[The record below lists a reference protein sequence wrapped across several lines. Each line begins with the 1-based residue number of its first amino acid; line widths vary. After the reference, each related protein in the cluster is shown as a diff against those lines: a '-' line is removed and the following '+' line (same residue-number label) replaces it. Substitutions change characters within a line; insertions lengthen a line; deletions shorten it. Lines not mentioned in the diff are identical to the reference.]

1 MNAAG
6 KAKGKTKSKSK
17 PKSKTVKT
25 VLWVTLSFVLL
36 LLIAA
41 GIKIYEDVL
50 ADNIN
55 LEAGKKGYVLVYSNK
70 SIDENALLIKQTE
83 LLNNTDA
90 FFRFA
95 HLTGYSSLIKPGR
108 YEVVDGM
115 NNLALLRLLVSG
127 KQTPLDVTFKYA
139 QRKEDLV
146 SFWATQLEADSIEL
160 LGLLNDSVYCA
171 SVGFNTENIVS
182 LFIPNTYNFYWT
194 TSAPKLLKRMETE
207 YTNFWNADRTA
218 RLANTKLS
226 KAEVS
231 VLASIVQKET
241 YMTDEMPV
249 VAGAYI
255 NRLRLGMPLQ
265 ADPTIIFAMN
275 DNTIKRVAGEMLNI
289 ESPYNT
295 YKNKGLPPGP
305 ICVPGKAALNAV
317 LNFKEH
323 KFIYFCAKEDFSGYH
338 NFAANFTQHQIN
350 ARKYQKELNKR
361 GVK

>member
-6 KAKGKTKSKSK
+6 KGKPKSK
-17 PKSKTVKT
+17 PKSKTFKT
-25 VLWVTLSFVLL
+25 ALFITLGIFLL
-36 LLIAA
+36 LMIAA

-55 LEAGKKGYVLVYSNK
+55 LEPNQKGYVLVYSNK
-70 SIDENALLIKQTE
+70 STEENVSLIKQTE

-90 FFRFA
+90 LFRFA
-95 HLTGYSSLIKPGR
+95 NLTGYASLIKPGR
-108 YEVVDGM
+108 YEVTDGM
-115 NNLALLRLLVSG
+115 NNLELLRLLVSG

-139 QRKEDLV
+139 QRKDDLI
-146 SFWATQLEADSIEL
+146 SFWANQLEADSIEL
-160 LGLLNDSVYCA
+160 LTLLNDSAYCA

-207 YTNFWNADRTA
+207 YVNFWNEERT
-218 RLANTKLS
+218 TKLARTKLT

-265 ADPTIIFAMN
+265 ADPTIIFAMK
-275 DNTIKRVAGEMLNI
+275 DNSIKRVAGEMLNI
-289 ESPYNT
+289 QSPYNT

-305 ICVPGKAALNAV
+305 ICVPSKAALNAV

-338 NFAANFTQHQIN
+338 NFAANFAQHQIN

>member
-6 KAKGKTKSKSK
+6 KGKSKSK
-17 PKSKTVKT
+17 PKSKTFKT
-25 VLWVTLSFVLL
+25 ALFITLGIFLL
-36 LLIAA
+36 LMIAA

-55 LEAGKKGYVLVYSNK
+55 LEPNQKGYVLVYSHK
-70 SIDENALLIKQTE
+70 STEENAALIKQTE

-90 FFRFA
+90 LFRFA
-95 HLTGYSSLIKPGR
+95 NLTGYASLIKPGR
-108 YEVVDGM
+108 YEVTDGM
-115 NNLALLRLLVSG
+115 NNLELLRLMVSG

-146 SFWATQLEADSIEL
+146 SFWANQLEADSTEL
-160 LGLLNDSVYCA
+160 LSLLNDSAYCA
-171 SVGFNTENIVS
+171 SVGFNTENVVS

-207 YTNFWNADRTA
+207 YANFWNADRIAKLA
-218 RLANTKLS
+218 RTKLT

-249 VAGAYI
+249 IAGAYI

-275 DNTIKRVAGEMLNI
+275 DNSIKRVAGEMLNI
-289 ESPYNT
+289 QSAYNT

-305 ICVPGKAALNAV
+305 ICVPGKAALDAV

-338 NFAANFTQHQIN
+338 NFAANFAQHQIN

>member
-6 KAKGKTKSKSK
+6 KGKPKSK
-17 PKSKTVKT
+17 PKSKTFKT
-25 VLWVTLSFVLL
+25 ALFITLGVFLL
-36 LLIAA
+36 LMIAA

-55 LEAGKKGYVLVYSNK
+55 LEPNQNGYVLVYSNK
-70 SIDENALLIKQTE
+70 SIEENAALIKQAE

-95 HLTGYSSLIKPGR
+95 NLTGYASLIKPGR
-108 YEVVDGM
+108 YAVTDGM
-115 NNLALLRLLVSG
+115 NNLELLRLMVSG

-146 SFWATQLEADSIEL
+146 SFWANQLEADSTEL
-160 LGLLNDSVYCA
+160 LRLLNDSAYCA
-171 SVGFNTENIVS
+171 SAGFNTENMVS

-194 TSAPKLLKRMETE
+194 TSAQKLLKRIETE
-207 YTNFWNADRTA
+207 YANFWNTDRTA
-218 RLANTKLS
+218 KLQRTKLT

-265 ADPTIIFAMN
+265 ADPTIIFAIN

-289 ESPYNT
+289 QSPYNT
-295 YKNKGLPPGP
+295 YRNKGLPPGP
-305 ICVPGKAALNAV
+305 ICVPGKAALDAV

-338 NFAANFTQHQIN
+338 NFAANFAQHQIN